1 MTRIRLMLIGAGG
14 AVLALVVLA
23 LSGVLNVA
31 ATSRPFAVT
40 EWFWHALVRQSVT
53 LHSVGID
60 VPPLDDAA
68 MVRRAAGHYELVC
81 ATCHGSPSRP
91 PAGFARHLLPQ
102 PPLLVRQMER
112 WRPPARV
119 FWTVKH
125 GIRHTAMPAWPDQQ
139 REDEVWDMVAFI
151 RAMPELTEDAYRTLS
166 GYGEAEV
173 CARCHGTA
181 GEGGGGGLPRL
192 DIQSPAYL
200 ASALRAFREGTRSS
214 GIMRSVAAGLD
225 DTAIDAFAGR
235 YGRGPEAPGDAPD
248 EGRGAEIAHRGIPD
262 RKIPACEQCHGADAR
277 PDYPRLAGQDEAY
290 IANQLRLFVTLGAGR
305 GGPRA
310 AMMATAAWGLTEAD
324 IAAVAVW
331 YAARPPTPR

>member
-14 AVLALVVLA
+14 AILGLVVLA

-40 EWFWHALVRQSVT
+40 EWLWHALVRQSVT
-53 LHSVGID
+53 LHSLGIE
-60 VPPLDDAA
+60 VPPLEDAA

-81 ATCHGSPSRP
+81 ATCHGSPARP
-91 PAGFARHLLPQ
+91 PAAFARHLLPQ

-125 GIRHTAMPAWPDQQ
+125 GIRHTAMPAWPDQN
-139 REDEVWDMVAFI
+139 RDDEVWDMVAFLG
-151 RAMPELTEDAYRTLS
+151 AMPEMTEPDYRRVS
-166 GYGEAEV
+166 GHGVADV
-173 CARCHGTA
+173 CARCHGEE

-192 DIQSPAYL
+192 DIQSSAYL
-200 ASALRAFREGTRSS
+200 ASALRAFRDGTRSS

-225 DTAIDAFAGR
+225 DAGIGAFAGH
-235 YGRGPEAPGDAPD
+235 YGRGPEAPSDAPGD
-248 EGRGAEIAHRGIPD
+248 GPGAEIARHGIPD
-262 RKIPACEQCHGADAR
+262 RKIPACEQCHGAAAR

-290 IANQLRLFVTLGAGR
+290 IANQLRLFVTLGAAR

-310 AMMATAAWGLTEAD
+310 TIMANAAWGLTEED
-324 IAAVAVW
+324 IAAVAGW
-331 YAARPPTPR
+331 YAAR